1 MDKNEFDA
9 MVKRSKER
17 MLQMA
22 QQSEFSDI
30 DAKPAVSNI
39 TPYKMSAN
47 YEDFL
52 TKNPKTG
59 ILKIQVYAANQAIP
73 IKDATII
80 VSKEFENGKKV
91 FYKVNTDENGI
102 ADGLILPAPD
112 KRFSE
117 EPSTTIPYSIYDI
130 SATHPQYVQ
139 KEDMQAQIFDGVKS
153 IQDFNMVPIVRK

>member
-1 MDKNEFDA
+1 MDKSEFDA
-9 MVKRSKER
+9 MVRHSKER
-17 MLQMA
+17 MLKMA
-22 QQSEFSDI
+22 QQSELYDI
-30 DAKPAVSNI
+30 DSKSVLSNTKPYE
-39 TPYKMSAN
+39 TSAN

-102 ADGLILPAPD
+102 VDGLILPAPD
-112 KRFSE
+112 KKFSE
-117 EPSTTIPYSIYDI
+117 EPSTTIPYSTYDI
-130 SATHPQYVQ
+130 LATHPQYLQ
-139 KEDMQAQIFDGVKS
+139 QEDMQAQIFDGIKS
-153 IQDFNMVPIVRK
+153 IQDFNMVPIIGK